1 MLKIFKHTS
10 RLQILFVG
18 FALLLSTSIHA
29 TSNESTEPAESL
41 QSEGTED
48 ECSCSIRKRQQVE
61 SRLKKKK
68 QAEQE

>member
-1 MLKIFKHTS
+1 MPVIYKHTS
-10 RLQILFVG
+10 RFQFLILG
-18 FALLLSTSIHA
+18 LSLLLSTSIHA
-29 TSNESTEPAESL
+29 TSNESTEAAESL

-61 SRLKKKK
+61 RRLEKKK